1 MLECSACVSR
11 VLRSIAGDGR
21 HAASLSTRPLILTPH
36 LAQRPHR
43 RRLATAVEVET
54 PSKDALSGLV
64 PVEKPTVEQFA
75 QKRGG
80 PILIAN
86 EKALRKELEYLKD
99 PLKLADHVDYVL
111 RCEQPDKALDLCR
124 LASKHMN
131 CIVSWNHVVA
141 WNAHNGR
148 PAKAIAIFNEMK
160 KRGQFPDSYTY
171 MRLLTALSESKEEVG
186 KIVSIYH
193 GMCSPSS
200 KVKPNTSHTSA
211 ALRAC
216 SLAGDMD
223 ALWGIVSRLPEK
235 GPNAPDAKVYTT
247 ILQAIK
253 HNALGAEADV
263 GLMEAQRQDAVN
275 EGRRI
280 WQEVISKWRE
290 GALMLDESLVVA
302 MADLLLLSNL
312 MQDRDNVLDLIHQTT
327 GLERQIAPV
336 GSLERRTGHVPVERP
351 AHEEARIAPAEGLHD
366 FTPVPSFHAFKPV
379 TPAMR
384 SDKSKRP
391 QALVWVRPGNGILAM
406 LIRVCDVMRT
416 PKALN
421 SYWDILTSAPHRV
434 IPDPAN
440 FHYMLNVLR
449 TNRSSVRASHV
460 LQRMHDEVGVKA
472 LPMTYILAMRIC
484 ARDRN
489 NPNIIDIATDIVN
502 DMEKHLHPLD
512 MQTLQMYISLAQKT
526 NNGPNII
533 EALNRVLEMEEKIFK
548 SDPQT
553 KSVAS
558 EHNAVAM
565 DVYSAMRSA
574 IDQLLVRNLIPKG
587 AEAHWQEVRK
597 KVDYS
602 RGELQFGSKFRVG
615 RKHAS
620 ENRLG
625 AKDARSGRMKAEGGD
640 GHVPLPSRE
649 KRLNFQ
655 RPLPSH
661 GRAQTVLRFGGQ
673 VRTWPPK
680 RRVEKGLGKTEGFA
694 DTPGDLVG

>member
-1 MLECSACVSR
+1 M
-11 VLRSIAGDGR
+11 
-21 HAASLSTRPLILTPH
+21 
-36 LAQRPHR
+36 
-43 RRLATAVEVET
+43 ATAVEVET

-80 PILIAN
+80 PIVIAN
-86 EKALRKELEYLKD
+86 EKALRKELQYLKD

-124 LASKHMN
+124 LASKSMN

-141 WNAHNGR
+141 WHAHNGR
-148 PAKAIAIFNEMK
+148 PVKAMAIFNEMK

-171 MRLLTALSESKEEVG
+171 MRLLTALSESKDEVG

-247 ILQAIK
+247 ILQAIR

-263 GLMEAQRQDAVN
+263 SLLEAQRQDAVN

-290 GALMLDESLVVA
+290 SALVLDESLVVA
-302 MADLLLLSNL
+302 MADLLLLSNRL
-312 MQDRDNVLDLIHQTT
+312 QDRDNVLDLIHQTT

-336 GSLERRTGHVPVERP
+336 GSEERRSGHVPVERP
-351 AHEEARIAPAEGLHD
+351 VHEEARTAPAEGHHD
-366 FTPVPSFHAFKPV
+366 FTPVPSFYAFKPV

-406 LIRVCDVMRT
+406 LIRTCDVMRT

-434 IPDPAN
+434 TPDPAN
-440 FHYMLNVLR
+440 FHDMLNVLR
-449 TNRSSVRASHV
+449 NSRSSERASHV
-460 LQRMHDEVGVKA
+460 LQRMHDEAGVKP

-489 NPNIIDIATDIVN
+489 NPNIIDIATDIIN

-533 EALNRVLEMEEKIFK
+533 EALNRVLELEEKIFN

-553 KSVAS
+553 KSIAP

-565 DVYSAMRSA
+565 DVYAAMRSA

-587 AEAHWQEVRK
+587 AEEHWQEVRK

-602 RGELQFGSKFRVG
+602 RGELQSGTKFRVG

-625 AKDARSGRMKAEGGD
+625 TKDARLGRMKADRGD

-649 KRLNFQ
+649 NRNNFRMPVPSQGRSQ
-655 RPLPSH
+655 R
-661 GRAQTVLRFGGQ
+661 VLRFGGQ
-673 VRTWPPK
+673 VRTQPPK
-680 RRVEKGLGKTEGFA
+680 RRVEKSLGKAVGFA